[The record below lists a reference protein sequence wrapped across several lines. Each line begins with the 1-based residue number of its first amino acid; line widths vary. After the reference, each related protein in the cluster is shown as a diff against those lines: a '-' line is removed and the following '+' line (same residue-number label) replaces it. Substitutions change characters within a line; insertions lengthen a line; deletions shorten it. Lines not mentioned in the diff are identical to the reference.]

1 MAMTYIDVEEY
12 RDLVQCKT
20 CLDII
25 INSFEP
31 GESWK
36 IAGTVQAVKDIMEG
50 RQDAE

>member
-1 MAMTYIDVEEY
+1 MSVTYIDTEEY

-25 INSFEP
+25 LNSFEP

-36 IAGTVQAVKDIMEG
+36 ITGTVEAVREIMEG